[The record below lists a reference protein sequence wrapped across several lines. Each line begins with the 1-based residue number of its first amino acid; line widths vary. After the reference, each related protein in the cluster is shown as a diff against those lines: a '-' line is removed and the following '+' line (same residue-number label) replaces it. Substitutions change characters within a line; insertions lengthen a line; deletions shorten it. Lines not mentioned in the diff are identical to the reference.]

1 MGASV
6 DTLPIYENM
15 ALISAEMLVAARNG
29 NWDLLTLLESRS
41 AYYLQQLKKNG
52 IDADGGAVETK
63 IDNSND
69 NLRERKV
76 AIIKKILADDR
87 DIRSLTEPR
96 VTELAQLITNTSN
109 ERKLLR
115 AYGVSKEG

>member
-1 MGASV
+1 MDTTV
-6 DTLPIYENM
+6 DTLPIYESM
-15 ALISAEMLVAARNG
+15 ALISAQMLDAARSG

-41 AYYLQQLKKNG
+41 AYYLQQLKQN
-52 IDADGGAVETK
+52 DSDVDGGAVETK

-69 NLRERKV
+69 ALRERKV